1 MPVGAQKDYY
11 GVLGV
16 SRDAKQDE
24 IRKAYRHLARKH
36 HPDVNPGNKGAEE
49 KFKQLSEAYEIL
61 SDEKKRKIYDQYGFY
76 SDNLPP
82 GGYGSGPAGPTSAP
96 PPGVDFSGFDFSNFD
111 DSGAEAGRQGGGSPF
126 RDIFSQIFSR
136 GGREAVSEEP
146 QKGSDIEHRMHLGFW
161 DAIRGTQV
169 HVTVAREEPCPTCR
183 GTGSAPGPA
192 AP

>member
-16 SRDAKQDE
+16 SRDAKPDE

-76 SDNLPP
+76 ADNLPP
-82 GGYGSGPAGPTSAP
+82 GGYGPGPVSGGASYSP
-96 PPGVDFSGFDFSNFD
+96 PPGVDFSGFDFSHMD
-111 DSGAEAGRQGGGSPF
+111 EGCCDSVGGAG
-126 RDIFSQIFSR
+126 
-136 GGREAVSEEP
+136 
-146 QKGSDIEHRMHLGFW
+146 
-161 DAIRGTQV
+161 
-169 HVTVAREEPCPTCR
+169 
-183 GTGSAPGPA
+183 
-192 AP
+192 